1 MDLVAPSPTAATR
14 KVDPITLEVIRN
26 ALISIN
32 DQIDTNITRTAYS
45 PLVYEYKDYATGIV
59 DPEGKLICQCTG
71 GMPVFIADVL
81 SAAVRDGLEIYGTGE
96 LHPGDVIISNHAGTI
111 GQHLN
116 NMAMYT
122 PVYADEDGADL
133 IAFMV
138 VFVHWLDVGGK
149 VVGSISGTA
158 TDIFQE
164 GIQFRTIK
172 LRSKGEKVPEIYRMI
187 EHNTRFPDMVFG
199 DLEAQLA
206 GCLMGRDMIK
216 ALIGR
221 YGAGTFRGSV
231 ETIWDQSEAAARAAI
246 AAVPD
251 GIYPA
256 GSFLDDDGIRL
267 EQTIPINLVVTI
279 DGDEMT
285 VDLSGIADEVEGPI
299 NAGASGGG
307 HTVARI
313 AFKYLIAPD
322 EPANEGAFRPLTLIL
337 PDGKILSAGPT
348 AAMSKYNMSVPTA
361 IDTIIKALADAVPD
375 RVAGAHFGSYSS
387 FRIFGRQPVTDE
399 LYQMNDSGHGGWGA
413 SSDQDGSGP
422 FRTMAH
428 GDTRIIPTEVH
439 EATYPLRI
447 DEFSI
452 RPDSGGPGEFRGGLG
467 LLKRY
472 TILAPCM
479 LATYFER
486 IKCPPWGVRGGGA
499 GKPGSIFLHRRGEA
513 AKDCLK
519 AQIDLLPGDELVVE
533 TGGGG
538 GFGPA
543 LARDPARVAA
553 DVASGYVT
561 VTAAKTD
568 YGIVLD
574 DAGAPLDAETVQ
586 ARADMV
592 QADFRESR

>member
-1 MDLVAPSPTAATR
+1 MDVIARHQADAR
-14 KVDPITLEVIRN
+14 HRVDPITLEVIRN

-59 DPEGKLICQCTG
+59 DPDGKLICQCTG

-81 SAAVRDGLEIYGTGE
+81 SAAVRDGLEIYGRDDIN
-96 LHPGDVIISNHAGTI
+96 PGDVIISNHSGTI

-122 PVYADEDGADL
+122 PVFADDAGDDL
-133 IAFMV
+133 IGFMV

-172 LRSKGEKVPEIYRMI
+172 LWSKGEKVPEIYRMI
-187 EHNTRFPDMVFG
+187 ENNTRFPEMVFG

-206 GCLMGRDMIK
+206 GCLMGRDMIED
-216 ALIGR
+216 LIGR
-221 YGAGTFRGSV
+221 YGRDAFRAAV
-231 ETIWDQSEAAARAAI
+231 EVIWDQSEAAAREAI
-246 AAVPD
+246 AQVPD
-251 GIYPA
+251 GVYPA
-256 GSFLDDDGIRL
+256 SSFLDDDGIRL
-267 EQTIPINLVVTI
+267 DRTIPINLVVTI
-279 DGDEMT
+279 AGDEMT

-322 EPANEGAFRPLTLIL
+322 EPANDGTFRPLTLIL
-337 PDGKILSAGPT
+337 PDGKILSASPT
-348 AAMSKYNMSVPTA
+348 AAKSKYNMSVPTA

-387 FRIFGRQPVTDE
+387 FRIFGRQPDSGA

-413 SSDQDGSGP
+413 SAGQDGSGP

-447 DEFSI
+447 DEYAI
-452 RPDSGGPGEFRGGLG
+452 RTDSGGPGEFRGGLG

-479 LATYFER
+479 LVTYFER

-499 GKPGSIFLHRRGEA
+499 GKPGSIFLYRGDA
-513 AKDCLK
+513 PPVDCLK
-519 AQIDLLPGDELVVE
+519 AQIDLVPGDELVVE

-543 LARDPARVAA
+543 LARKPERVAA
-553 DVASGYVT
+553 DVASGYVSR
-561 VTAAKTD
+561 AAARAE
-568 YGIVLD
+568 YGVVLD
-574 DAGAPLDAETVQ
+574 AAGQVLAAET
-586 ARADMV
+586 ARERGAKD
-592 QADFRESR
+592 

>member
-1 MDLVAPSPTAATR
+1 MDVTASDQTAAGHR
-14 KVDPITLEVIRN
+14 VDPITLEVIRN

-59 DPEGKLICQCTG
+59 DPDGRLICQCTG

-81 SAAVRDGLEIYGTGE
+81 SAAVRDGLEIYGRDDI
-96 LHPGDVIISNHAGTI
+96 HPGDVIMSNHAGTI

-122 PVYADEDGADL
+122 PVFADDSGSDL

-149 VVGSISGTA
+149 VVGSISGSA

-172 LRSKGEKVPEIYRMI
+172 LWSKGEKVPEIYRMI
-187 EHNTRFPDMVFG
+187 EHNTRFPEMVFG
-199 DLEAQLA
+199 DMEAQLS
-206 GCLMGRDMIK
+206 GCLMGRDMIG

-221 YGAGTFRGSV
+221 YGADAFRGSV

-251 GIYPA
+251 GVYHA
-256 GSFLDDDGIRL
+256 SSFLDDDGIRL
-267 EQTIPINLVVTI
+267 DRTIPIDLTVTI
-279 DGDEMT
+279 ADDEMT

-322 EPANEGAFRPLTLIL
+322 EPANDGTFRPLTLIL
-337 PDGKILSAGPT
+337 PAGKILSAGPT

-387 FRIFGRQPVTDE
+387 FRIFGHQPDSGE

-452 RPDSGGPGEFRGGLG
+452 RPDSGGPGEYRGGLG

-479 LATYFER
+479 LVTYFER
-486 IKCPPWGVRGGGA
+486 IKCPPWGVRGGSA
-499 GKPGSIFLHRRGEA
+499 GKPGSIFLHRGDEA
-513 AKDCLK
+513 PKDCLK
-519 AQIDLLPGDELVVE
+519 AQIDLLPGDSLVVE

-543 LARDPARVAA
+543 LARDPGRVAA
-553 DVASGYVT
+553 DVESGYVT
-561 VTAAKTD
+561 ATAAKTD
-568 YGIVLD
+568 YGVVLD
-574 DAGAPLDAETVQ
+574 DAGDVRGAETEIE
-586 ARADMV
+586 RAG
-592 QADFRESR
+592 RG